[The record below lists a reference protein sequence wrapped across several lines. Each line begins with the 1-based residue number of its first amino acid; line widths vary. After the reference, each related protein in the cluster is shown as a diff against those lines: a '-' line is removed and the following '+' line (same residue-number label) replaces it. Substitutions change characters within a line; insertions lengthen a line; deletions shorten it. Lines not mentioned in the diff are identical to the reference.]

1 MKSISLI
8 CRDLVPYEN
17 VLKLK
22 PKWKHFWKW
31 IWAKQNCI
39 KLLLPEWITVESFYR
54 LCQSFGEILYGL
66 LCDPNIHIFAPTFF
80 SLAMMMTREMNKCVH
95 FLPHLRFVAAN
106 TICLLMCST
115 NFLWCST
122 YNINTGAFTI
132 YVYKFSHIFD
142 QPPTIVC
149 NFYALNVYKFSRFLT
164 QHCKRKLWMPPK
176 QITY

>member
-31 IWAKQNCI
+31 IWAKPNCM
-39 KLLLPEWITVESFYR
+39 KLLLPVWITVESFYR

-66 LCDPNIHIFAPTFF
+66 LCDPNIHIFAPFFF

-95 FLPHLRFVAAN
+95 FSPHLRFVAAN
-106 TICLLMCST
+106 TICLLTYLQHKLSLMQYIQYQYGGIHNLCLQIFT
-115 NFLWCST
+115 YFWPTTYHRLQFLCVKRLQ
-122 YNINTGAFTI
+122 IFQ
-132 YVYKFSHIFD
+132 IFD
-142 QPPTIVC
+142 P
-149 NFYALNVYKFSRFLT
+149 AL
-164 QHCKRKLWMPPK
+164 
-176 QITY
+176 